1 MGSKI
6 SMRMLWMGL
15 LGSITVLPV
24 LILPNLVGSVVDEL
38 GFTEIQASTAASL
51 NFIAGALI
59 ALVMAF
65 KVRSLNLQ
73 RVAVVSLVL
82 AAISDLL
89 SGYTGD
95 NIYLFMAMRTL
106 AGLGQGAAYTAVM
119 SSIARTHDPDRGY
132 GMLMTMQFGISALGL
147 YLIPIILPMSGIQGM
162 FIGLTAM
169 DLIGAYMAL
178 KLVPSEHSYDKNVH
192 DEGDLSQVEWKVIF
206 SGASIMVILGLC
218 FLETAM
224 TAQFS
229 FTERVAT
236 QRLEMDPTEVGGIL
250 AIASLLGV
258 PGGFGCVLL
267 GTRFG
272 RSIPLF
278 FGLAASIIGVILM
291 ALAQGPVMYAV
302 SAYILGFTWAF
313 TLPYYQAAQA
323 ALCPHGSVVAA
334 GSFSGTMGNAAG
346 PGLAGMA
353 VLFGGY
359 NAVLIMASAMLLISI
374 FCIPNLV
381 FKINKFEAN
390 PNPVG

>member
-1 MGSKI
+1 MCSKI
-6 SMRMLWMGL
+6 SMRMLWMGI

-38 GFTEIQASTAASL
+38 GFTETQASTAASL
-51 NFIAGALI
+51 NFVAGAII

-65 KVRSLNLQ
+65 NIRSLNLQ
-73 RVAVVSLVL
+73 KVAVISLFL
-82 AAISDLL
+82 AAISDFL

-95 NIYLFMAMRTL
+95 NVYLFMTMRAL

-119 SSIARTHDPDRGY
+119 SSIARTGDPDRGY
-132 GMLMTMQFGISALGL
+132 GILMTMQFGISAIGL
-147 YLIPIILPMSGIQGM
+147 YLIPLVLSLAGIQGM
-162 FIGLTAM
+162 FIGLAAM
-169 DLIGAYMAL
+169 DLIGIFMAY
-178 KLVPSEHSYDKNVH
+178 KLIPSKRGIDSNLH
-192 DEGDLSQVEWKVIF
+192 DENDLSQVEWKVIF
-206 SGASIMVILGLC
+206 GGAAIMVILGLC

-236 QRLEMDPTEVGGIL
+236 QRLGMEPEAVGSIL
-250 AIASLLGV
+250 AIASLLSI

-267 GTRFG
+267 GTRYG

-278 FGLAASIIGVILM
+278 MGLATSIVGVTLLAM
-291 ALAQGPVMYAV
+291 AQDPLMYAI

-323 ALCPHGSVVAA
+323 ALCPHGSIVAA

-353 VLFGGY
+353 VLIGGY
-359 NAVLIMASAMLLISI
+359 NAVLLMAGAMLLISI
-374 FCIPNLV
+374 LCIPNLIIKV
-381 FKINKFEAN
+381 RKFESASN
-390 PNPVG
+390 STS